1 MSMIIGYLEVV
12 EVKKIRSRNV
22 CQLIVEADISQ
33 FKALVALDEC
43 TGVFIPCNI
52 EGAVCGAREM
62 DFDVKEIEGLMGL
75 STAQVEG
82 PEPEEKPE
90 PEHKPHPDEKSFA
103 QKMAIDGYFRNP
115 KVWAGMEAKGV
126 YTQEQHFAA
135 VKRMKPIYLFPGLR
149 NFGDVVAHHVRTAE
163 NSGTGIKPKDWFC
176 VPLIHSQHQM
186 LHDKGLSRE
195 RNEKL
200 LEKAIEITAKSMR
213 AAFKGRFALTTLS
226 GYTKQQLID
235 AEKAMGY
242 CSGYVGNW

>member
-33 FKALVALDEC
+33 FKALVQLDE
-43 TGVFIPCNI
+43 TKGVFIPCNI
-52 EGAVCGAREM
+52 DGAICGAREM
-62 DFDVKEIEGLMGL
+62 DFDAKEIEALMGL
-75 STAQVEG
+75 TTTNVEG

-90 PEHKPHPDEKSFA
+90 PNETTNSKSFA

-115 KVWAGMEAKGV
+115 KVWDGMEAAAV
-126 YTQEQHFAA
+126 YTQKTHYER
-135 VKRMKPIYLFPGLR
+135 VKKMKPIVLFPAYRGE
-149 NFGDVVAHHVRTAE
+149 GDVVAHHVRTAA
-163 NSGTGIKPKDWFC
+163 NSGTGTKPKDWFC
-176 VPLIHSQHQM
+176 VPLHNSQHQR
-186 LHDKGLSRE
+186 LHDAGISRE
-195 RNEKL
+195 SSEKL

-213 AAFKGRFALTTLS
+213 GAFKGRFALTTLS
-226 GYTKQQLID
+226 GYTKEQLID

>member
-33 FKALVALDEC
+33 FKALVQLDEC

-52 EGAVCGAREM
+52 DGATCGAREM
-62 DFDVKEIEGLMGL
+62 DFDIKEIEDLMGL

-82 PEPEEKPE
+82 PKPEEKADPS
-90 PEHKPHPDEKSFA
+90 EKSFA

-115 KVWAGMEAKGV
+115 KVWAGMEAADV
-126 YTQEQHFAA
+126 YTQERHYRW
-135 VKRMKPIYLFPGLR
+135 VKKMKPITIWPAHRGE
-149 NFGDVVAHHVRTAE
+149 GDIVAHHVRTAE
-163 NSGTGIKPKDWFC
+163 NSGTGIKPKHWFC
-176 VPLIHSQHQM
+176 VPLYNSEHQM
-186 LHDKGLSRE
+186 LHDQGISRE
-195 RNEKL
+195 VNERL
-200 LEKAIEITAKSMR
+200 LEKAIEITAKAMR